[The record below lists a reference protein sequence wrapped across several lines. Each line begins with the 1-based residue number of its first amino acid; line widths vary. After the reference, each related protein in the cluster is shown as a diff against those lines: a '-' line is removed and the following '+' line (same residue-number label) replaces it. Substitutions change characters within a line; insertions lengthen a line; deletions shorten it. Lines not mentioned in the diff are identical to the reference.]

1 MIDSVPSYRCRVSS
15 GNNRGSLRIG
25 MRRYGVAVL
34 EMSRDSFTVRVPLSI
49 ASKLTI
55 DSTCKLLYQEMLWS
69 VKCCKKSIGGS
80 NQIEIEFQQLEE
92 LTKLKLKK
100 ARGSGKANPVAAAG
114 QNDPT
119 LPFALIVAF
128 IIAVL
133 ISPAWGGQWGTSD
146 WICAAVTSTWTAL
159 VELVTGRRSP

>member
-1 MIDSVPSYRCRVSS
+1 MIDAVPSYRCKVNS

-25 MRRYGVAVL
+25 MRRYKVAVL

-49 ASKLTI
+49 ANKLTPG
-55 DSTCKLLYQEMLWS
+55 STCKLFYQEMLWR
-69 VKCCKKSIGGS
+69 VKCCKKLIGAS

-92 LTKLKLKK
+92 LTKPKLRKL
-100 ARGSGKANPVAAAG
+100 GFSGTANPVAAAG
-114 QNDPT
+114 QSDPT

-133 ISPAWGGQWGTSD
+133 ISPAWGGQWGTSERM
-146 WICAAVTSTWTAL
+146 CAAVTSTWTAL
-159 VELVTGRRSP
+159 VQLATGSR